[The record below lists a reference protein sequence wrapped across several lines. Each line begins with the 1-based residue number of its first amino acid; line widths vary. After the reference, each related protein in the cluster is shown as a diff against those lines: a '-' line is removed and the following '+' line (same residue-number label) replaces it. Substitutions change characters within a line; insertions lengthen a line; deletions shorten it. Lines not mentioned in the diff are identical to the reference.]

1 MKRRRT
7 IKKTLIRNRRLNL
20 RAKGPSAEDLELR
33 GNVKVSKSGPAD
45 YIEGQKSQR

>member
-20 RAKGPSAEDLELR
+20 RAKGSSAEDLELR
-33 GNVKVSKSGPAD
+33 VNVKVSKSDSAD
-45 YIEGQKSQR
+45 YIEGRKSQQ

>member
-20 RAKGPSAEDLELR
+20 RDKGPSAEDLELS
-33 GNVKVSKSGPAD
+33 VDMKLSKSSPAD
-45 YIEGQKSQR
+45 IEGQKSER